1 MVKHIPGISR
11 NSARARTVR
20 SSRVVSVGFIIGT
33 SPVARILQ
41 YGCSDTVVVGTVTD
55 NVYGP
60 EGSTGNLLG
69 NGWISASLHVGK
81 VVRGEQLPAIL
92 PVSYFARTAMQR
104 NEEVMLVLKQT
115 AGGYE
120 IRAGELMRERPMLAS
135 RCL

>member
-1 MVKHIPGISR
+1 MHL
-11 NSARARTVR
+11 A
-20 SSRVVSVGFIIGT
+20 SVTLSIALLT
-33 SPVARILQ
+33 AYPAVAHASFDDRILQ

-135 RCL
+135 RCS